1 MSSERVEAA
10 LEALRRGE
18 FVVVADDR
26 DRENEGD
33 LILAAEC
40 MSTARLSFLL
50 RHTSGVVCVALTRAR
65 CQALALPPMVPD
77 NTESQ
82 RTQFM
87 VSVDAAQGTST
98 GISAA
103 DRALTISALAN
114 PACGPRSFLRPGHVF
129 PLRARNG
136 GVLERRGHTE
146 AAVDLARLA
155 GLRPAAALCE
165 LTAED
170 GGMLRGAALEQF
182 ASVHGLPFLHIA
194 ELVEYRERHDP
205 LLSPASSAA
214 ADALLDH
221 YAQARVQA

>member
-1 MSSERVEAA
+1 MSSQRVEAA
-10 LEALRRGE
+10 LEALGRGQ
-18 FVVVADDR
+18 FVVVADDQ

-33 LILAAEC
+33 LILPAES

-65 CQALALPPMVPD
+65 CQALALPPMVPE

-103 DRALTISALAN
+103 DRALTIRALAN
-114 PACGPRSFLRPGHVF
+114 PACGPRAFLRPGHVF
-129 PLRARNG
+129 PLRARGG

-146 AAVDLARLA
+146 AAVDLARLV
-155 GLRPAAALCE
+155 GFRPAAALCE

-170 GGMLRGAALEQF
+170 GSMLRGAALERF
-182 ASVHGLPFLHIA
+182 ASSHGLPFLHIA
-194 ELVEYRERHDP
+194 DLVQHRERHDP
-205 LLSPASSAA
+205 LLAQPGCSSAE
-214 ADALLDH
+214 ALLDH
-221 YAQARVQA
+221 YQARVSA